1 MLYLFTFILVAF
13 VISLRI
19 RGNTYAY
26 ENNRKEIHK
35 KLAQA
40 TEFQRIGKLREY
52 AELIQEVEEL
62 EKRQNG

>member
-1 MLYLFTFILVAF
+1 MLYIFTFILVAF
-13 VISLRI
+13 VVSLRF
-19 RGNTYAY
+19 RNVPY
-26 ENNRKEIHK
+26 ENNRKEIQK

-62 EKRQNG
+62 EKRQIGQ